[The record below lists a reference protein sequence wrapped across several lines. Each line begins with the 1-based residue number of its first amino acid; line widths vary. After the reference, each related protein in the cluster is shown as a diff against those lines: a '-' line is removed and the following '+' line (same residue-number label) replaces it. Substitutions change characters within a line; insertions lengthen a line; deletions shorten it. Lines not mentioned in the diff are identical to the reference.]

1 MSAMF
6 SQYERGL
13 EQLLR
18 RIRPD
23 QALYVEALT
32 LQVRLQENMSA
43 TRLYGDTETR
53 RAERAG
59 ILHELNRLALTT
71 FGTSFASFSQS
82 LIERGLAPDVREQAV
97 TYLAKDFEQTSMMP
111 AAGLSGVTL
120 REVLSI
126 DGLFLAP
133 VWRWYQADV
142 VNKADIVDLL
152 VEQMA
157 KEETA
162 RYLLLGQAGQG
173 KTTVMKKVYGSLI
186 ARYRDGAS
194 EAIPVYFPLREGRFL
209 PAFSLA
215 GLWEYLAHRPQNPLP
230 LDYSCQ
236 PSGHR
241 RMK

>member
-82 LIERGLAPDVREQAV
+82 LIERGLAP
-97 TYLAKDFEQTSMMP
+97 
-111 AAGLSGVTL
+111 
-120 REVLSI
+120 I
-126 DGLFLAP
+126 
-133 VWRWYQADV
+133 
-142 VNKADIVDLL
+142 
-152 VEQMA
+152 
-157 KEETA
+157 
-162 RYLLLGQAGQG
+162 
-173 KTTVMKKVYGSLI
+173 
-186 ARYRDGAS
+186 
-194 EAIPVYFPLREGRFL
+194 RF
-209 PAFSLA
+209 S
-215 GLWEYLAHRPQNPLP
+215 
-230 LDYSCQ
+230 
-236 PSGHR
+236 
-241 RMK
+241 